1 MQSTFNIFGGGYLD
15 NPIETNRA
23 SAALRREALA

>member
-1 MQSTFNIFGGGYLD
+1 MKSTFNIFLGGYLD
-15 NPIETNRA
+15 NPIKTNRA